1 MTTLPIDPI
10 LENQTLKSEFKIR
23 GLDLYEIWQP
33 TPDDIVR
40 ENQELRYLL
49 EFADKYRACRSRKKM
64 EKMGY
69 LFPPIS
75 FCIEPDSDWLRFR
88 RWLQGKPI
96 RKSLR
101 QQLPISYKMKL
112 PDSLSDEEIEPE
124 LRRLNRLLDEIGVTV
139 DFIDEL
145 PPRLVYEYLWE
156 TLGEEFELMVGGGW
170 HLDAC
175 SGYCPD
181 CIRRPWCDSGGARD
195 WEEDRTAGKIAF
207 PATVLR
213 FVSASP
219 MSLVILCERGAEE
232 QRQGEEFNKN
242 NNAEI

>member
-1 MTTLPIDPI
+1 MNNSSIDSL
-10 LENQTLKSEFKIR
+10 LENQTLKNEFKIR
-23 GLDLYEIWQP
+23 DLDLNQIWQP
-33 TPDDIVR
+33 TPENIER
-40 ENQELRYLL
+40 ENAELHYLL
-49 EFADKYRACRSRKKM
+49 EFAVKYLECRSRKKM

-96 RKSLR
+96 RKTLR
-101 QQLPISYKMKL
+101 QQLPESNKMKP
-112 PDSLSDEEIEPE
+112 PDSLSEEEIELE
-124 LRRLNRLLDEIGVTV
+124 LRRLDRLLDEIGIVV

-156 TLGEEFELMVGGGW
+156 TMGEEFELMAGGGW

-175 SGYCPD
+175 SGYCPG

-195 WEEDRTAGKIAF
+195 WDADRVAGKIVF
-207 PATVLR
+207 PESVLR
-213 FVSASP
+213 FVSPSP
-219 MSLVILCERGAEE
+219 MSLAIICERGAAE
-232 QRQGEEFNKN
+232 QREREEFKRN
-242 NNAEI
+242 NQNEF